1 MKNVNNNEPGENN
14 EPSGNNE
21 PGGNNNNEP
30 GGNNNEPHTE
40 RELELEKAVAS
51 LTEKV
56 KELTAVNQK
65 LYVRL
70 GGEQHD
76 DTRTDA
82 EKTDDRLRKFISSHF
97 NRATLKEDE

>member
-1 MKNVNNNEPGENN
+1 MENENN
-14 EPSGNNE
+14 HENE
-21 PGGNNNNEP
+21 NQENEHD
-30 GGNNNEPHTE
+30 EEQPHTE

-76 DTRTDA
+76 DSRTDA

>member
-1 MKNVNNNEPGENN
+1 MVNENEHDENENHEN
-14 EPSGNNE
+14 EHDE
-21 PGGNNNNEP
+21 EQ
-30 GGNNNEPHTE
+30 PHTE

>member
-1 MKNVNNNEPGENN
+1 MANENENHENENNENEPGE
-14 EPSGNNE
+14 SQ
-21 PGGNNNNEP
+21 
-30 GGNNNEPHTE
+30 PHTE

-76 DTRTDA
+76 DTRTEA

>member
-1 MKNVNNNEPGENN
+1 MANENEHNENENQEN
-14 EPSGNNE
+14 EQEESQ
-21 PGGNNNNEP
+21 
-30 GGNNNEPHTE
+30 PHTE
-40 RELELEKAVAS
+40 RELELEKAVAT

>member
-1 MKNVNNNEPGENN
+1 MANENN
-14 EPSGNNE
+14 ENHENE
-21 PGGNNNNEP
+21 NHENEH
-30 GGNNNEPHTE
+30 GEEQPHTE
-40 RELELEKAVAS
+40 REIELEKAVAS

-82 EKTDDRLRKFISSHF
+82 EKTDDRLRKFIASHF
-97 NRATLKEDE
+97 NRSTLKEDE

>member
-1 MKNVNNNEPGENN
+1 MANENENHENENHENEPDEGQ
-14 EPSGNNE
+14 
-21 PGGNNNNEP
+21 
-30 GGNNNEPHTE
+30 PHTE

-82 EKTDDRLRKFISSHF
+82 EKTDDRLRKFIASHF
-97 NRATLKEDE
+97 NRSALKEDE

>member
-1 MKNVNNNEPGENN
+1 MANENNDNHENENQENEPDEGQ
-14 EPSGNNE
+14 
-21 PGGNNNNEP
+21 
-30 GGNNNEPHTE
+30 PHTE

>member
-1 MKNVNNNEPGENN
+1 MANENENHEN
-14 EPSGNNE
+14 ENHENE
-21 PGGNNNNEP
+21 HDEDQ
-30 GGNNNEPHTE
+30 PHTE

-76 DTRTDA
+76 DNRTDA

>member
-1 MKNVNNNEPGENN
+1 MANENN
-14 EPSGNNE
+14 DNHENE
-21 PGGNNNNEP
+21 NQENEHD
-30 GGNNNEPHTE
+30 EDQPHTE

>member
-1 MKNVNNNEPGENN
+1 MENENNNHENENQEN
-14 EPSGNNE
+14 EHEESQ
-21 PGGNNNNEP
+21 
-30 GGNNNEPHTE
+30 PHTE
-40 RELELEKAVAS
+40 RELELEKSVAE

>member
-1 MKNVNNNEPGENN
+1 MENENN
-14 EPSGNNE
+14 ENHENE
-21 PGGNNNNEP
+21 NHENEHDE
-30 GGNNNEPHTE
+30 GQPHTE
-40 RELELEKAVAS
+40 RELELEQAVAT

-76 DTRTDA
+76 DARTDA
-82 EKTDDRLRKFISSHF
+82 EKTDDRLRKFIASHF

>member
-1 MKNVNNNEPGENN
+1 MANENENHEN
-14 EPSGNNE
+14 ENHENE
-21 PGGNNNNEP
+21 HDEDQ
-30 GGNNNEPHTE
+30 PHTE
-40 RELELEKAVAS
+40 RELELEKSVAE

-82 EKTDDRLRKFISSHF
+82 EKTDDRLRKFIASHF
-97 NRATLKEDE
+97 NRSALKEDE

>member
-1 MKNVNNNEPGENN
+1 MANENN
-14 EPSGNNE
+14 DNHENE
-21 PGGNNNNEP
+21 NHENEHD
-30 GGNNNEPHTE
+30 ESQPHTE
-40 RELELEKAVAS
+40 RELELEQAVAT
-51 LTEKV
+51 LTERV
-56 KELTAVNQK
+56 RELTTINQR

>member
-1 MKNVNNNEPGENN
+1 MANENN
-14 EPSGNNE
+14 DNHENE
-21 PGGNNNNEP
+21 NQENELD
-30 GGNNNEPHTE
+30 ESQPHTE
-40 RELELEKAVAS
+40 RELELEQAVAT

-76 DTRTDA
+76 DSRTDA

-97 NRATLKEDE
+97 NRTTLKEDE

>member
-1 MKNVNNNEPGENN
+1 MANENENHEN
-14 EPSGNNE
+14 ENHENE
-21 PGGNNNNEP
+21 HDEDQ
-30 GGNNNEPHTE
+30 PHTE
-40 RELELEKAVAS
+40 REIELEKAVAS

>member
-1 MKNVNNNEPGENN
+1 MANENEHNENENHEN
-14 EPSGNNE
+14 EHDE
-21 PGGNNNNEP
+21 EQ
-30 GGNNNEPHTE
+30 PHTE

-56 KELTAVNQK
+56 KELTDVNQK

>member
-1 MKNVNNNEPGENN
+1 MANENNDNHENENHENEPGEDQ
-14 EPSGNNE
+14 
-21 PGGNNNNEP
+21 
-30 GGNNNEPHTE
+30 PHTE
-40 RELELEKAVAS
+40 REIELEKSVAE

>member
-1 MKNVNNNEPGENN
+1 MANENN
-14 EPSGNNE
+14 ENHENE
-21 PGGNNNNEP
+21 NHENEHD
-30 GGNNNEPHTE
+30 EDQPHTE
-40 RELELEKAVAS
+40 RELELEKSVAE

>member
-1 MKNVNNNEPGENN
+1 MANENN
-14 EPSGNNE
+14 ENHENE
-21 PGGNNNNEP
+21 NHENEHD
-30 GGNNNEPHTE
+30 EDQPHTE

-82 EKTDDRLRKFISSHF
+82 EKTDDRLRKFIASHF
-97 NRATLKEDE
+97 NRATLQEEE

>member
-1 MKNVNNNEPGENN
+1 MENENNNHENENQEN
-14 EPSGNNE
+14 EHEESQ
-21 PGGNNNNEP
+21 
-30 GGNNNEPHTE
+30 PHTE
-40 RELELEKAVAS
+40 RELELEKSVAE

-56 KELTAVNQK
+56 KELTTVNQK

>member
-1 MKNVNNNEPGENN
+1 MANDNHENENHENENQEN
-14 EPSGNNE
+14 EQEESQ
-21 PGGNNNNEP
+21 
-30 GGNNNEPHTE
+30 PHTE
-40 RELELEKAVAS
+40 RELELERAVAT
-51 LTEKV
+51 LTERV
-56 KELTAVNQK
+56 RELTAVNQR

>member
-1 MKNVNNNEPGENN
+1 MSNENENHEN
-14 EPSGNNE
+14 ENHENE
-21 PGGNNNNEP
+21 HDEDQ
-30 GGNNNEPHTE
+30 PHTE
-40 RELELEKAVAS
+40 RELELEKSVAE

-76 DTRTDA
+76 DNRTDA
-82 EKTDDRLRKFISSHF
+82 EKTDDRLRKFIASHF
-97 NRATLKEDE
+97 NRSALKEDE

>member
-1 MKNVNNNEPGENN
+1 MANENN
-14 EPSGNNE
+14 ENHENENHENE
-21 PGGNNNNEP
+21 PDESQ
-30 GGNNNEPHTE
+30 PHTE

>member
-1 MKNVNNNEPGENN
+1 MANENN
-14 EPSGNNE
+14 ENHENENHENENNE
-21 PGGNNNNEP
+21 NNE
-30 GGNNNEPHTE
+30 NQPHTE
-40 RELELEKAVAS
+40 REIELEQAVAS

>member
-1 MKNVNNNEPGENN
+1 MANENENHENENN
-14 EPSGNNE
+14 ENE
-21 PGGNNNNEP
+21 QDENQ
-30 GGNNNEPHTE
+30 PHTE
-40 RELELEKAVAS
+40 RELELEQAVAT
-51 LTEKV
+51 LTERV
-56 KELTAVNQK
+56 RELTAVNQR

>member
-1 MKNVNNNEPGENN
+1 MANENNDNHENEPDEN
-14 EPSGNNE
+14 EPDENQ
-21 PGGNNNNEP
+21 
-30 GGNNNEPHTE
+30 PHTE
-40 RELELEKAVAS
+40 RELELENAVAS

-56 KELTAVNQK
+56 KELTAINQK

>member
-1 MKNVNNNEPGENN
+1 MANENENHEN
-14 EPSGNNE
+14 ENHENE
-21 PGGNNNNEP
+21 QDESQ
-30 GGNNNEPHTE
+30 PHTE

-97 NRATLKEDE
+97 NRSALKEDE

>member
-1 MKNVNNNEPGENN
+1 MENENNTNHENENHENEPDE
-14 EPSGNNE
+14 SQ
-21 PGGNNNNEP
+21 
-30 GGNNNEPHTE
+30 PHTE

-70 GGEQHD
+70 GGEQHG

>member
-1 MKNVNNNEPGENN
+1 MANENN
-14 EPSGNNE
+14 ENHENE
-21 PGGNNNNEP
+21 NHENEHD
-30 GGNNNEPHTE
+30 EDQPHTE

-76 DTRTDA
+76 DNRTDA

>member
-1 MKNVNNNEPGENN
+1 MANENEHNENENQEN
-14 EPSGNNE
+14 EQEESQ
-21 PGGNNNNEP
+21 
-30 GGNNNEPHTE
+30 PHTE

>member
-1 MKNVNNNEPGENN
+1 MANENENHEN
-14 EPSGNNE
+14 ENHENE
-21 PGGNNNNEP
+21 HDENHENEHDE
-30 GGNNNEPHTE
+30 NQSHTE
-40 RELELEKAVAS
+40 REIELEKAVAS

>member
-1 MKNVNNNEPGENN
+1 MTNENENHENDNHEN
-14 EPSGNNE
+14 EHDE
-21 PGGNNNNEP
+21 DQ
-30 GGNNNEPHTE
+30 PHTE
-40 RELELEKAVAS
+40 REIELEKAVAS

-82 EKTDDRLRKFISSHF
+82 EKTDDRLRKFIASHF
-97 NRATLKEDE
+97 NRSTLKEDE

>member
-1 MKNVNNNEPGENN
+1 MTNEDNENHEN
-14 EPSGNNE
+14 ENHENE
-21 PGGNNNNEP
+21 HDENQ
-30 GGNNNEPHTE
+30 PHTE

-76 DTRTDA
+76 DNRTDA
-82 EKTDDRLRKFISSHF
+82 EKTDDRLRKFIASHF

>member
-1 MKNVNNNEPGENN
+1 MANENN
-14 EPSGNNE
+14 DNHENE
-21 PGGNNNNEP
+21 NQENEHD
-30 GGNNNEPHTE
+30 EDQPHTE

-82 EKTDDRLRKFISSHF
+82 EKTDDRLRKFIASHF

>member
-1 MKNVNNNEPGENN
+1 MASENN
-14 EPSGNNE
+14 DNHENE
-21 PGGNNNNEP
+21 NQENEHD
-30 GGNNNEPHTE
+30 EEQPHTE
-40 RELELEKAVAS
+40 RELELEQAVAT

>member
-1 MKNVNNNEPGENN
+1 MENENNHENENHENDPGE
-14 EPSGNNE
+14 SQ
-21 PGGNNNNEP
+21 
-30 GGNNNEPHTE
+30 PHTE
-40 RELELEKAVAS
+40 RELELEKSVAE

-82 EKTDDRLRKFISSHF
+82 EKTDDRLRKFIASHF
-97 NRATLKEDE
+97 NRSSLKEDE

>member
-1 MKNVNNNEPGENN
+1 MANENN
-14 EPSGNNE
+14 ENHENE
-21 PGGNNNNEP
+21 NHENEHD
-30 GGNNNEPHTE
+30 EDQPHTE
-40 RELELEKAVAS
+40 RELELERAVAS

-56 KELTAVNQK
+56 KELTAINQK

>member
-1 MKNVNNNEPGENN
+1 MENENNNHENESHEN
-14 EPSGNNE
+14 EPDESQ
-21 PGGNNNNEP
+21 
-30 GGNNNEPHTE
+30 PHTE

-82 EKTDDRLRKFISSHF
+82 EKTDDRLRKFIASHF

>member
-1 MKNVNNNEPGENN
+1 MENENN
-14 EPSGNNE
+14 ENHENE
-21 PGGNNNNEP
+21 NHENEHDE
-30 GGNNNEPHTE
+30 NQPHTE
-40 RELELEKAVAS
+40 REIELEKAVAY

-76 DTRTDA
+76 DTRTEA